1 MELDETPP
9 ELEAG
14 LPPFVEFGQP
24 IVERKLMKELA
35 SAQQRPGIEK
45 KHETMEGRAQ
55 IVGHLTMN
63 FQQELCRTDAQ
74 GAAAVIGRAAF
85 MGDRLAERQD
95 GLLKVLRHCPSPV
108 IKPTPRKEP
117 DAVLMNTVVC
127 SLLPVFLAALIS
139 KSY

>member
-74 GAAAVIGRAAF
+74 GASAVIGSATF
-85 MGDRLAERQD
+85 MGNRLAQRQD
-95 GLLKVLRHCPSPV
+95 GLLKMMRHARAPLS
-108 IKPTPRKEP
+108 RSRLERR
-117 DAVLMNTVVC
+117 LM
-127 SLLPVFLAALIS
+127 LF
-139 KSY
+139 

>member
-1 MELDETPP
+1 MELDEAPP

-14 LPPFVEFGQP
+14 LPPFVEFGQSV
-24 IVERKLMKELA
+24 VERKLMKELA

-63 FQQELCRTDAQ
+63 FQQKFRRTDAQ
-74 GAAAVIGRAAF
+74 GATAVIGRAAF

-95 GLLKVLRHCPSPV
+95 GLLKVLRHGPSPV
-108 IKPTPRKEP
+108 IKPALER
-117 DAVLMNTVVC
+117 
-127 SLLPVFLAALIS
+127 SLTLF
-139 KSY
+139 